1 MSGTWLIGAAL
12 ALFVLVG
19 GGLLRTEAT
28 TRLERFPLLILRLA
42 ARRLPHVLRAEQ
54 LEEWRANVLDVIEP
68 SSVGLPLTRFA
79 RGCSF
84 ALSSWWGARRLA
96 RTQIPTTPRNAF
108 VALRVST
115 WVYAAL
121 RGRAAA
127 RRGWPRLLCH
137 MIIYAIASWWVTAPF
152 ILLSYWS
159 EPTLDFPLRVALV
172 LARLGVL
179 VLFQGVPRGMLSWMV
194 EQAPKRGWS
203 DLTQFRCWEASRT
216 FAYVGFSIGS
226 LVFYPT
232 LINLGALGVALL
244 ITVASQSYSWRRY
257 RRAGFVPAV
266 PQPLLTQVQPI

>member
-1 MSGTWLIGAAL
+1 MSGTWLIGAAS
-12 ALFVLVG
+12 ALLMLVG

-28 TRLERFPLLILRLA
+28 TRLERLPLFILRLA

-68 SSVGLPLTRFA
+68 SSVGLPLTCIA

-96 RTQIPTTPRNAF
+96 RTQIPTAPRNAF
-108 VALRVST
+108 VALVVSS
-115 WVYAAL
+115 WIFAAL

-137 MIIYAIASWWVTAPF
+137 MIIYAIGSWWVTAPF

-159 EPTLDFPLRVALV
+159 EPTLDFPLRVTLV
-172 LARLGVL
+172 LARLWVL
-179 VLFQGVPRGMLSWMV
+179 VLFQGVPRGMLAWMV
-194 EQAPKRGWS
+194 EQAPERGWS
-203 DLTQFRCWEASRT
+203 DLTQFRCLEASRT
-216 FAYVGFSIGS
+216 FAYVGFSLGN
-226 LVFYPT
+226 LLFFPT
-232 LINLGALGVALL
+232 LLNVGASGAAVL

-257 RRAGFVPAV
+257 RRAGFVPAI
-266 PQPLLTQVQPI
+266 PRPLLTLVQPI